1 MVDWRGRQPITNAE
15 FAKEFK
21 DRNQKF
27 DKENTNNYDLWL
39 IGVDANQ

>member
-1 MVDWRGRQPITNAE
+1 MRIPAQD
-15 FAKEFK
+15 FK

-39 IGVDANQ
+39 IGEDANQ